1 MSRQLR
7 RLLELPKAAQILVLA
22 AAVTAV
28 LTVAA
33 AAREPSNPHS
43 AASSVDVGV
52 DSTAPPLSAP
62 GQPTAAPRDMV
73 EEERLLEGAIRAGLD
88 AGAPATASR
97 FTMPLQ
103 AWSMVTDR
111 FGAPRS
117 AGFVHGGIDLA
128 LDGMHHSPVYAAC
141 DGTVADSSYSG
152 AYGNHV
158 VIDCGD
164 GWSTLYGHLSD
175 VKVALGQPVT
185 RGTVAGISGSSGYS
199 TGEHLHFEIRWNGTH
214 VNPESYLDFHIAPG
228 TPLSNGPIFF
238 GGDSDATA
246 TPPPGNTP
254 TVTRTPTKT
263 PTATNTPTPTAT
275 PTWTP
280 TPPPPT
286 STRTPTPRPVI
297 RY

>member
-1 MSRQLR
+1 MRRQLR
-7 RLLELPKAAQILVLA
+7 RLLGLPKAAQILVVA
-22 AAVTAV
+22 AVVTAV

-33 AAREPSNPHS
+33 AAREPSKPHRS
-43 AASSVDVGV
+43 ASADVESIATPPGAPREPATAS
-52 DSTAPPLSAP
+52 
-62 GQPTAAPRDMV
+62 RDMV

-88 AGAPATASR
+88 AGAPAATASR
-97 FTMPLQ
+97 FSMPLQ

-141 DGTVADSSYSG
+141 DGTVADTSYSG

-164 GWSTLYGHLSD
+164 GWSTLYGHLSE
-175 VKVALGQPVT
+175 VKVTVGQPVV
-185 RGTVAGISGSSGYS
+185 RGTVAGVSGSTGYS
-199 TGEHLHFEIRWNGTH
+199 TGEHLHFEIRWNGTP

-238 GGDSDATA
+238 GSGEADATA
-246 TPPPGNTP
+246 TPPPGDTP